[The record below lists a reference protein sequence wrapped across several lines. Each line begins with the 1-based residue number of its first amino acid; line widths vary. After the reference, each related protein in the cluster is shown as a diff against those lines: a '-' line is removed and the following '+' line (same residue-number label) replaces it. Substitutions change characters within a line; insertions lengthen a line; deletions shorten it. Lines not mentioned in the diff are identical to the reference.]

1 MCRWACLVPWSRP
14 FSHTFLFWVHPTTK
28 VAYVDVEVWHW
39 SLRSDVVK
47 GEDYLNSL
55 YIAVSLAWIKRFPT
69 SITISQRSLRIMINH
84 GTINMSATFLP
95 CADVGLFPTIGWAVV
110 KVNSLWPQGFAH
122 MGAMEISSFLV
133 WCAGDLWSLQPQGGP
148 QNNSFMCL
156 FVYWQVRSSLDILTL
171 KPLYP
176 LIHLSAFHTI
186 LEIFIKYLFTLCL
199 LSGSG

>member
-95 CADVGLFPTIGWAVV
+95 CADVGLLPRLAGLLWRLTACGHRVLHTWGPWKSAVSWSGV
-110 KVNSLWPQGFAH
+110 LGTYDLSSHRVAH
-122 MGAMEISSFLV
+122 KTTASCV
-133 WCAGDLWSLQPQGGP
+133 
-148 QNNSFMCL
+148 CL
-156 FVYWQVRSSLDILTL
+156 CIDRSEAPWTS
-171 KPLYP
+171 
-176 LIHLSAFHTI
+176 
-186 LEIFIKYLFTLCL
+186 
-199 LSGSG
+199 